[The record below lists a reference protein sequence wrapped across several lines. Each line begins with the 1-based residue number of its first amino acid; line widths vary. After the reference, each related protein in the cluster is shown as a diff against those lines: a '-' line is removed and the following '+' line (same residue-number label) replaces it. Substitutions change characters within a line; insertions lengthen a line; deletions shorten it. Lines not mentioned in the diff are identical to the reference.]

1 MKIVLLGAPGCGKGT
16 HAQKLTTELGIP
28 HISTGDIFRQNLK
41 EQTELGKQIA
51 GILAKGDLV
60 SDEITVAI
68 VRDRLSRDDCKNGYI
83 LDGFPR
89 SLAQAEA
96 LESFDQPDVVVN
108 IVVGYDTI
116 IKRISGR
123 RFCPKCSGT
132 FHASNLKDD
141 VCPVCGDT
149 LIIRSDDREEAV
161 RNRLEVY
168 ERTTKPLI
176 DFYQQRGLLKT
187 ALGEGTVDENYSN
200 ILKVL
205 K

>member
-16 HAQKLTTELGIP
+16 HAQRLTTELGIP
-28 HISTGDIFRQNLK
+28 HVSTGDIFRQNLK

-89 SLAQAEA
+89 SLVQAEA
-96 LESFDQPDVVVN
+96 LESFDKLDVVVN
-108 IVVGYDTI
+108 IDVDYDTI

-132 FHASNLKDD
+132 FHVSHLTSDT
-141 VCPVCGDT
+141 CPVCGDT

-168 ERTTKPLI
+168 ESTTKPLI
-176 DFYQQRGLLKT
+176 DFYRQRGLLKT
-187 ALGEGTVDENYSN
+187 AKGDGTVEENYAN